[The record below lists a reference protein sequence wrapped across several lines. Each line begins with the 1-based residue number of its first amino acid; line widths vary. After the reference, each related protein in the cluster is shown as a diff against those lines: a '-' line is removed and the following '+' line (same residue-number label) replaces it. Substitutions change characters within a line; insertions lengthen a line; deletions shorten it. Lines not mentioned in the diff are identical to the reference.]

1 MKDPQDDF
9 RENPTRQSILHFFP
23 LPFTCFCFGDFLT
36 FFTWQPLFFLVYDW
50 FGSPSPL
57 FFPSSHPELSFVQ
70 VSKSHPEK
78 LETELQHTAEDSNQ
92 SPDMFVASYVNHI
105 AIASHILTVTFN
117 AISFCKNL
125 MFLFMLASFDHN
137 VSISSAFAFNV
148 FTSRRRFCNSFPISV
163 KFAFLFVT
171 WIDYYFLRR
180 VNNTNV
186 LFWTY
191 QIRSVH
197 RRRCLCVCWLHL
209 NIKMSY

>member
-163 KFAFLFVT
+163 KFTFLFVT
-171 WIDYYFLRR
+171 
-180 VNNTNV
+180 
-186 LFWTY
+186 
-191 QIRSVH
+191 
-197 RRRCLCVCWLHL
+197 
-209 NIKMSY
+209 